1 MLLQCHVSRPA
12 REIILKRLAHQAQQR
27 ACEILEG
34 QYVCPTA
41 YFPLT
46 DHLYRSTM
54 FMSDDFS
61 RHVYS
66 MINKLDDDLQDV
78 AAQSSLETDNHQ
90 VILALSARDIVSA
103 IDSLFHPYSMI
114 PETADPIMLYSQ
126 STFHAHYSHLAT
138 HLDKLR
144 REILLLANLAS
155 PVPTIHPWQ
164 ESWLLLQVGSNGAVV
179 QFEDLQNASIGT
191 KDDVFEGCDT
201 VQMAAARLAG
211 ESTLEVGSY
220 YSRSYSHA
228 PTNLTE
234 LFDDRYTRCLQ
245 YEERLDAYFWHSAS
259 QSLSEN
265 YPISMLS
272 GNDTRVFEQL
282 VTRFQNAIPEAQQTV
297 SYLAKRV
304 TRLQDQFELSTKSL
318 RDWRKQINRLR
329 VKMWY
334 IGDVIHSKPYEETR
348 NVAHGLTNM
357 TVSDRSEW
365 SSDSDSPRGRVLGSP
380 TTFLFEQNRNEVTT
394 MLRAPNEHGGPQKLA
409 DVHVE
414 ITKKWLQRSNIE
426 NFCRGE
432 ERIHRFCVEIKSAS
446 KRLVAETLTESPD
459 LWSSELFTQERT
471 QFSTSVIS
479 PPQPQPS
486 TRPASVTSD
495 TPSATMPW
503 SRSAQKT
510 DSGRARLSDAFS
522 LPGRTGSFN
531 SVGSVKL
538 PRDYTGT
545 DRSSSGSSPART
557 VSLATTD
564 SISSLFSPIAGY
576 SQSATSFSNR
586 SRPGSTYN
594 DIESAKVADQKDK
607 DKTKF
612 IEMLQQDLICMLLSD
627 LGSPVWSCGS
637 ETDGWLQKACA
648 DDGVRSRL
656 DRRKKLERMVSSR
669 TTSARAPKLRKRSTS
684 VAPRSANARANAL
697 AAVKSSSQT
706 SLHSLDHDP
715 FPYTETFQG
724 LLDHLS
730 QEVDPIG
737 KLTALNEFR
746 KLAILHLQS
755 IPTEAAFLA
764 QPTNTTSR
772 SLPSSR
778 RSSFDPRTASSTTS
792 SSKASTV
799 KDTTGNPS
807 HVHDEP
813 PERVI
818 VPRMKE
824 LLSDLSPQTLFRDL
838 QYIEAF
844 VPSEMLDRT
853 ESGRAFFQFGLAALQ
868 YKKEI
873 CESMVDVA
881 EGLVGKDMI
890 KRRNLDSHDAPA
902 PLRQAAEYWILAARE
917 NDRAAQRELAK
928 LYLSFPDSVPTV
940 TLPLSL
946 SSEVFKDEIRWK
958 EVDHENISHNKL
970 CLALHWMQQAA
981 TNGDEFA
988 IKQMGS
994 QRRTISVR

>member
-1 MLLQCHVSRPA
+1 
-12 REIILKRLAHQAQQR
+12 
-27 ACEILEG
+27 
-34 QYVCPTA
+34 
-41 YFPLT
+41 
-46 DHLYRSTM
+46 
-54 FMSDDFS
+54 MSDDFS

-66 MINKLDDDLQDV
+66 MINKLDNDLQDV
-78 AAQSSLETDNHQ
+78 AAEASLEPENHQ
-90 VILALSARDIVSA
+90 VILALSARDVVSA
-103 IDSLFHPYSMI
+103 IDSLFHPYSTI
-114 PETADPIMLYSQ
+114 PEIADPIMLYSQ
-126 STFHAHYSHLAT
+126 STFHAHYAHLAT

-155 PVPTIHPWQ
+155 PTPTIHPCQ
-164 ESWLLLQVGSNGAVV
+164 ESWLLLQVSPNGAIT
-179 QFEDLQNASIGT
+179 QFADLQSELIGT
-191 KDDVFEGCDT
+191 KDDVFEDCDT
-201 VQMAAARLAG
+201 VQMAAARLAE
-211 ESTLEVGSY
+211 ESILDVGSY
-220 YSRSYSHA
+220 YSRSYFHA
-228 PTNLTE
+228 AANLTE
-234 LFDDRYTRCLQ
+234 LFEDRYTRCLQ

-259 QSLSEN
+259 QSLSDN
-265 YPISMLS
+265 YPISILS

-282 VTRFQNAIPEAQQTV
+282 IIKFQRAIPMTQRKV
-297 SYLAKRV
+297 SFLAKRV

-334 IGDVIHSKPYEETR
+334 IGDVVHSRPYEETR
-348 NVAHGLTNM
+348 NIANGLTNM
-357 TVSDRSEW
+357 SVADRGEW
-365 SSDSDSPRGRVLGSP
+365 SSEGDSHRGRMLGSP
-380 TTFLFEQNRNEVTT
+380 TTYLFEQSRKEIIT

-409 DVHVE
+409 DSHIE
-414 ITKKWLQRSNIE
+414 MTKRWLQRSNIE

-459 LWSSELFTQERT
+459 LWSSELFSQERT
-471 QFSTSVIS
+471 RFSTSVIS
-479 PPQPQPS
+479 PPQLQSS
-486 TRPASVTSD
+486 TRPASVVSE

-522 LPGRTGSFN
+522 LPGRSGSFN

-538 PRDYTGT
+538 PREYGGT

-557 VSLATTD
+557 ISLATTD

-576 SQSATSFSNR
+576 TQSVTSFSNR

-607 DKTKF
+607 DKAKF

-637 ETDGWLQKACA
+637 ETDGWLQKAYA
-648 DDGVRSRL
+648 DEGVKKRL
-656 DRRKKLERMVSSR
+656 NRRKKMEQIVSSHA
-669 TTSARAPKLRKRSTS
+669 TSVKASKLRKRSTS
-684 VAPRSANARANAL
+684 VAPRRTDTRANDL
-697 AAVKSSSQT
+697 ASVKSSSQT
-706 SLHSLDHDP
+706 SLHSPDYDP

-755 IPTEAAFLA
+755 IPAEATPLSQSKNNA
-764 QPTNTTSR
+764 SR

-799 KDTTGNPS
+799 KDATASLS

-818 VPRMKE
+818 VPRMKD
-824 LLSDLSPQTLFRDL
+824 LLFDLSPETLFRDL

-844 VPSEMLDRT
+844 VPSELLDRT

-873 CESMVDVA
+873 CQSMVDVA

-890 KRRNLDSHDAPA
+890 KRRTMDAHDTPA

-917 NDRAAQRELAK
+917 NDRVAQRELAK

-946 SSEVFKDEIRWK
+946 SSEVFKDDIRWK
-958 EVDHENISHNKL
+958 EIDHENISHNKL